1 MEYLYSKSSLY
12 GLVLELKKYNTDT
25 QIIKFINNMDKLL
38 KYDKFDNR
46 YFKTKDI
53 AKNLICELTNFL
65 IQSYAQKL
73 SLKYLNNEISLEL
86 YQSKVNNYLKSL
98 AKYLNYDADT
108 LLKKPISNFNLK
120 LRKTY

>member
-108 LLKKPISNFNLK
+108 LLKEPISNFNLK